1 MWTYEVL
8 PLRVDIDNYLF
19 ARWHVCSNKTLLLK
33 AFIDHLFFVLV
44 WLRNSLWGFPQIHIH
59 ISYLGNRLL
68 QVILIIALHDCVT
81 SWSYQDSLMCMVLNS
96 NLLTY
101 AFCEVD
107 LGYLCNI
114 PPGNYFQY
122 NSLSLTVEIHVCGNF
137 VNHLHLGFC
146 FLLPYFISKK
156 LFLPPVVFLASCGS
170 PCSNWY
176 M

>member
-1 MWTYEVL
+1 MVIFL
-8 PLRVDIDNYLF
+8 V
-19 ARWHVCSNKTLLLK
+19 
-33 AFIDHLFFVLV
+33 FV
-44 WLRNSLWGFPQIHIH
+44 WPRNSWCGFPQIHIS

-101 AFCEVD
+101 AFCEID

-122 NSLSLTVEIHVCGNF
+122 NSLSLTIEIDVCGNF

-146 FLLPYFISKK
+146 FLLPFLFPRNCFFLLLSSLPLVDLFVLIDICGVLILSVCILYSK
-156 LFLPPVVFLASCGS
+156 
-170 PCSNWY
+170 SNPK
-176 M
+176 

>member
-1 MWTYEVL
+1 MV
-8 PLRVDIDNYLF
+8 I
-19 ARWHVCSNKTLLLK
+19 LLV
-33 AFIDHLFFVLV
+33 FV
-44 WLRNSLWGFPQIHIH
+44 WLRNFDAVFPQIHIY
-59 ISYLGNRLL
+59 IFYMGNRLL

-81 SWSYQDSLMCMVLNS
+81 SWSYQDSLMCMVLIS

-122 NSLSLTVEIHVCGNF
+122 NSLSLTIEIDVCGNF

-156 LFLPPVVFLASCGS
+156 LLLPPIVFLASCGS
-170 PCSNWY
+170 LFSNWY
-176 M
+176 MWSVDPICVHFVFKSKS